1 MNCIEG
7 LLPDTHSHEKSG
19 RNSALK
25 AFKIGLKDIAW
36 ALGCALI
43 IIGESICTLNATHY
57 RALNIRV
64 QFDYVSLCKHKW
76 EKSALSNDLYEC
88 TG

>member
-43 IIGESICTLNATHY
+43 IIGQANCTLISTHY

-64 QFDYVSLCKHKW
+64 QIEFVYECKGKR
-76 EKSALSNDLYEC
+76 ERSAL
-88 TG
+88 

>member
-36 ALGCALI
+36 ALGCALFI
-43 IIGESICTLNATHY
+43 VGRSNCTLNATRY
-57 RALNIRV
+57 SALNMRV
-64 QFDYVSLCKHKW
+64 QFDFTSKYK
-76 EKSALSNDLYEC
+76 
-88 TG
+88 